1 MTAPFLD
8 GMIVLLATTGYGFR
22 SDFQDS
28 NPSNLGGG
36 DDDDDDDDDDNLT
49 WKSKHSR
56 TVSKTRDP
64 HSSSPHTY
72 TSSAA
77 PAYST
82 SLHGRYVHTVMCM
95 HLARYSHWQRLF
107 AIT

>member
-1 MTAPFLD
+1 
-8 GMIVLLATTGYGFR
+8 MIVLLATTGYGFR
-22 SDFQDS
+22 SGFQDS
-28 NPSNLGGG
+28 NPSNLIGG

-56 TVSKTRDP
+56 TVSKARDP

-95 HLARYSHWQRLF
+95 CMYLDIHFGIDFLRLHDD
-107 AIT
+107 IE